1 MTLPLF
7 ERFPGTAALKR
18 AGIADLP
25 TPVDNCGDLLP
36 LDDACEQVF
45 PMHALFVKRDDL
57 TSRVYGGNKVRKLD
71 FLLGDAVAGGCR
83 AVLTFGAYGSN
94 HALATAVH
102 ARSLGLEPHVVLS
115 PQEPGPFAPRT
126 LLAHAALGSVIHLV
140 EGWDGRREAVLA
152 RRALVERD
160 GIEPYVI
167 PMGGT
172 CPLGA
177 IGYVNAA
184 LEVAA
189 QATSVQ
195 VGPVE
200 IATSDFVAPD
210 VVYVAAGT
218 VGTAVGLALGFALTE
233 RRPRIEAVR
242 VTPLELC
249 NETVAASL
257 VEETVAALRGLDPAF
272 PALTLADLDFTLRHD
287 FFEPG
292 YGVPTPET
300 ASAVALAETGGLHL
314 ETTYTGKAFS
324 AMLSDATAGR
334 IRDDHVLF
342 WDTYSSAPYPEAGDP
357 ALLPQKLQDYIAE
370 CRRLFPDAP

>member
-1 MTLPLF
+1 MCLVTLPLF
-7 ERFPGTAALKR
+7 ERFPGTAALAR

-25 TPVDNCGDLLP
+25 TPLEDVSALLP
-36 LDDACEQVF
+36 QIAWSGQGL
-45 PMHALFVKRDDL
+45 PTKALLVKRDDL
-57 TSRVYGGNKVRKLD
+57 TSCVYGGNKVRKLD
-71 FLLGDAVAGGCR
+71 FLLGDARAKGSR

-94 HALATAVH
+94 HALATAIH

-126 LLAHAALGSVIHLV
+126 LLAHAALGTVIHLV

-152 RRALVERD
+152 KRELAARD
-160 GIEPYVI
+160 GVEPYVI

-184 LEVAA
+184 LEVADPG
-189 QATSVQ
+189 V
-195 VGPVE
+195 
-200 IATSDFVAPD
+200 IPD

-218 VGTAVGLALGFALTE
+218 IGTAVGLALGFAASE
-233 RRPRIEAVR
+233 RCPRVEAVR
-242 VTPLELC
+242 VTPFELC
-249 NETVAASL
+249 NETVAEAL
-257 VEETVAALRGLDPAF
+257 VAETVGVLRGLDPSF
-272 PALTLADLDFTLRHD
+272 PSLTLGDLDLTLRHE

-292 YGVPTPET
+292 YGVPTPEST
-300 ASAVALAETGGLHL
+300 AAVALAETSGLHL

-324 AMLSDATAGR
+324 AMLSDAEAGR
-334 IRDDHVLF
+334 LLEERVLF
-342 WDTYSSAPYPEAGDP
+342 WDTYSSAPYPAAGDQDQ
-357 ALLPQKLQDYIAE
+357 LPQKLQDYIAE